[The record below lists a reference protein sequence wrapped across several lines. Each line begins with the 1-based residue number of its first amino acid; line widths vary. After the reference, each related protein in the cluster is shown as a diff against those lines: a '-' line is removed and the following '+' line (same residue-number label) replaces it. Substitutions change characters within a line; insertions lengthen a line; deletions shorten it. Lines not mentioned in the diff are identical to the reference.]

1 VDVIARLSRRT
12 VAPVHRFVSG
22 GRMARDDGVV
32 AEGLVKRLG
41 DRTVLDGVSLEL
53 GPGVTGLLG
62 PNGAGKSTLL
72 RVLATVL
79 EPDAGRLRLLGL
91 EPVTE
96 DARLEVRRRLGY
108 LPQEPGLHPGF
119 TAAEYL
125 DYVAIHREH
134 HDRRAR
140 RAEVARVL
148 AAVDLAG
155 HAGVRVRRLSGGMR
169 RRLALAQAL
178 VGDPA
183 LLLLDEPAT
192 GLDPQQVRRAHDLVR
207 RLGEDRCVV
216 LSSHD
221 PVAAGELCGLLV
233 VLVGGRVAF
242 AGTPSELAALADGR
256 VWLAQRRDPGA
267 LAAWRVGDG
276 GHRHVGTPP
285 PGSGRVAPT
294 PQDGYLLL
302 VRGSPAGPR

>member
-1 VDVIARLSRRT
+1 
-12 VAPVHRFVSG
+12 
-22 GRMARDDGVV
+22 MARDDGVV

-41 DRTVLDGVSLEL
+41 DREVLRGVSLEL

-79 EPDAGRLRLLGL
+79 DPDAGHLRLLGI
-91 EPVTE
+91 EPVSD
-96 DARLEVRRRLGY
+96 DARLRVRRRLGY

-119 TAAEYL
+119 TAAAYL

-140 RAEVARVL
+140 QSEVARVL

-155 HAGVRVRRLSGGMR
+155 EAAVRVRRLSGGMR

-192 GLDPQQVRRAHDLVR
+192 GLDPEQVRRVHDLVAG
-207 RLGEDRCVV
+207 LGEDRCVV

-221 PVAAGELCGLLV
+221 PVAAGTLCHLLV
-233 VLVGGRVAF
+233 VLAEGRVVF
-242 AGTPSELAALADGR
+242 AGPPAELAALADGR
-256 VWLAQRRDPGA
+256 VWLAERRDPGA
-267 LAAWRVGDG
+267 LAAWRVPEG

-285 PGSGRVAPT
+285 SGSDPVPPT
-294 PQDGYLLL
+294 VQDGYLLL
-302 VRGSPAGPR
+302 LRGSRAGPASPG